1 MGSQK
6 KATSSSHLLIPWSTP
21 QASRRAACQGDLA
34 EMEGAASVQSPSH
47 DGQAVCHRQD
57 GRISPKEGQSLKEKG
72 GDRHSSERR
81 REKGSLETREG
92 SRSKAG
98 QIPVNSFFAAL
109 LWRAGWEGLG
119 DGRDWAGGVGGQGGY
134 VTGARWDL
142 HTTQYVEGNPRA
154 GPSSLWSWALPAV
167 PSPGLDLREGSPGP
181 ACQAAQEPP

>member
-57 GRISPKEGQSLKEKG
+57 GRISPKEDQPLKEKG
-72 GDRHSSERR
+72 GDRHSSERH

-119 DGRDWAGGVGGQGGY
+119 DGRDWAGGVGGRGATLQVPDGTFTPLSMLRETQG
-134 VTGARWDL
+134 
-142 HTTQYVEGNPRA
+142 Q
-154 GPSSLWSWALPAV
+154 GPLPCG
-167 PSPGLDLREGSPGP
+167 PGLYQLCHR
-181 ACQAAQEPP
+181 QVWT